1 MTRYE
6 TLNDMLR
13 DQRGTGNGIRFIN
26 SENEESVVSYADLWT
41 RACRFLA
48 CLQRR
53 GTQAGDELIV
63 FSNSTERF
71 LVAYWAA
78 ILGGIVPVPVA
89 VGISDEHRL
98 KLLRIAKQ
106 LRNPVLFTDT
116 DLLQLLHEV
125 SAKHNLADMKE
136 LLDNNSVTDVD
147 CVNDVEATL
156 HTPAVDDVAFIQ
168 YSSGSTS
175 DPKGVCLTHRNV
187 TSSVQAISKGIAIT
201 KKDVT
206 LSWMPLTHDMG
217 LIGFHL
223 TPLANGLNQVIM
235 DTGVFVRRPL
245 LWLSKTSELR
255 ATLLCSPNFGY
266 KHYLK
271 LFARKPPANMDLSS
285 IRLLLNGAEPISIQL
300 CEEFLAALAPYGLAR
315 KTMFPVYGLA
325 EATLA
330 VTFPGLDKEYES
342 IVVKRHS
349 LRIGEPFE
357 SASTDEGDAMNFVKL
372 GQAIDGC
379 QYRIA
384 DNDDVT
390 LDDGY
395 VGNIQISGENITRGL
410 YGDPQD
416 SASLYTDDGWLRTG
430 DCGTTVDG
438 ELVVTGRAKDI
449 IFINGQN
456 YYPHDIE
463 EIIAQLDELELG
475 KVVVC
480 GAKPIDGQVEELLVF
495 ILHRKSAASLAALA
509 SKVRNIVGTS
519 IGIEVDHVIPI
530 KRVPKTTSGKIQR
543 ASLASAYID
552 GEFESVLA
560 ELRTPA
566 DHTDTR
572 VNDEPAGD
580 PLVAALIAICAE
592 FSKERAIG
600 PDDNLFE
607 VGISSLTLTEIML
620 AVDEKYPGSVDIN
633 DLFDHPTIRELA
645 KLLAAKLRGS

>member
-1 MTRYE
+1 MKRYE
-6 TLNDMLR
+6 TLNDMLL
-13 DQRGTGNGIRFIN
+13 DQRNTGNGIRFIN
-26 SENEESVVSYADLWT
+26 GENDESVVSYDELWN
-41 RACRFLA
+41 RAQRFLA
-48 CLQRR
+48 SLQAR
-53 GTQAGDELIV
+53 GMQAGDELIV
-63 FSNSTERF
+63 FSKSTERF

-98 KLLRIAKQ
+98 KLIRIAKQ
-106 LRNPVLFTDT
+106 LQNPVLFTDI
-116 DLLQLLHEV
+116 DLLQLLQEV
-125 SAKHNLADMKE
+125 SAKHDYADVKE
-136 LLDNNSVTDVD
+136 LLENNSITNIDSAGDVQ
-147 CVNDVEATL
+147 ATL
-156 HTPAVDDVAFIQ
+156 HTPAVDDLAFIQ

-175 DPKGVCLTHRNV
+175 EPKGVRLTHRNI
-187 TSSVQAISKGIAIT
+187 TSSVQAISQGLAIT
-201 KKDVT
+201 GKDIT

-217 LIGFHL
+217 LIGYHL
-223 TPLANGLNQVIM
+223 TPLANGLDHVIL
-235 DTGVFVRRPL
+235 DTSVFVRRPL

-271 LFARKPPANMDLSS
+271 MFERKPPASMDLTS

-300 CEEFLAALAPYGLAR
+300 CEEFLGALAHYGLAR
-315 KTMFPVYGLA
+315 KAMFPVYGLA

-349 LRIGEPFE
+349 LRIGQPFE
-357 SASTDEGDAMNFVKL
+357 STSADDTDAVSFVKL
-372 GQAIDGC
+372 GRAINGC
-379 QYRIA
+379 QYRIT

-395 VGNIQISGENITRGL
+395 VGNIQIRGENITLGL
-410 YGDPQD
+410 YGDPQN

-430 DCGTTVDG
+430 DCGTTTEG

-463 EIIAQLDELELG
+463 EVIAQLDELELG

-480 GAKPIDGQVEELLVF
+480 GARPVDGQVEELLVF
-495 ILHRKSAASLAALA
+495 LLHRKSAASLAALA
-509 SKVRNIVGTS
+509 SKVRDIVGTS

-552 GEFESVLA
+552 GEFDPVLA
-560 ELRTPA
+560 EQCKPA
-566 DHTDTR
+566 EHADTGFD
-572 VNDEPAGD
+572 NEPVGD
-580 PLVAALIAICAE
+580 PLVAALVAICAE
-592 FSKERAIG
+592 FSKERIIG

-645 KLLAAKLRGS
+645 KFLGTKLRGS